1 MFSPSAIACLTV
13 FEKLYNLIL
22 IGSSMCMT
30 SVDRL
35 KQQTISTAVKASYST
50 CKQLA
55 CILFLPSDKI
65 ELKVIKY
72 HPYINYK
79 DW

>member
-1 MFSPSAIACLTV
+1 
-13 FEKLYNLIL
+13 
-22 IGSSMCMT
+22 MCIT

-50 CKQLA
+50 CKQPA

-65 ELKVIKY
+65 EPKVIKY